1 MSVTNTLYA
10 KTQVITPSTVLTNGA
25 FTTTLATAVTG
36 ANYTLTFPTTDG
48 NASEYLQTDG
58 SGNLTWAT
66 SGAGDVTG
74 PGSSTD
80 NALARFD
87 ATTGKII
94 QNSGVI
100 VDDTNNMTGVV
111 NLTTDG
117 KITVSGTTADGL
129 VLEPYNTAAGNT
141 SEIRFL
147 ELAASGTNY
156 VGFKSADALA
166 ANVIWTLPTADATT
180 ANQALVSD
188 ASGVLSFADVLV
200 GAGAVTDNA
209 ITRFDGTTGNL
220 VQNSG
225 VLIDDSNNITG
236 VQNLTVTGDLTVNGT
251 TTTINTTNTEITDNI
266 FTLNFG
272 EVGAGVGGGTGT
284 SGFEIERGSV
294 TPNVTLL
301 FEETTDI
308 WTIGD
313 VGGTLG
319 TDKFR
324 IVEQADASVT
334 SGAIPGYDANG
345 RLAEASG
352 LAAGEV
358 TQLQNIGATTISAT
372 QWGYLGAMDQGVA
385 TTDSPTFAGL
395 TLTSPLA
402 VEVSAVLTADPNPV
416 NTEVSRF
423 DTSGG
428 AIAPTLPSAATS
440 QGKSFTFI
448 LETAGNDLT
457 ITRAGSD
464 TIDDNSSTT
473 IVLSVQFQR
482 LTLMAVG
489 TIWYIV

>member
-200 GAGAVTDNA
+200 GAGAVT
-209 ITRFDGTTGNL
+209 
-220 VQNSG
+220 
-225 VLIDDSNNITG
+225 
-236 VQNLTVTGDLTVNGT
+236 
-251 TTTINTTNTEITDNI
+251 
-266 FTLNFG
+266 
-272 EVGAGVGGGTGT
+272 VGAGGVTVGAGGVIVGVGRAVVISTDPRST
-284 SGFEIERGSV
+284 ILFMMRGK
-294 TPNVTLL
+294 P
-301 FEETTDI
+301 
-308 WTIGD
+308 
-313 VGGTLG
+313 
-319 TDKFR
+319 
-324 IVEQADASVT
+324 
-334 SGAIPGYDANG
+334 
-345 RLAEASG
+345 
-352 LAAGEV
+352 
-358 TQLQNIGATTISAT
+358 
-372 QWGYLGAMDQGVA
+372 
-385 TTDSPTFAGL
+385 SP
-395 TLTSPLA
+395 
-402 VEVSAVLTADPNPV
+402 
-416 NTEVSRF
+416 R
-423 DTSGG
+423 
-428 AIAPTLPSAATS
+428 
-440 QGKSFTFI
+440 
-448 LETAGNDLT
+448 
-457 ITRAGSD
+457 
-464 TIDDNSSTT
+464 
-473 IVLSVQFQR
+473 
-482 LTLMAVG
+482 
-489 TIWYIV
+489 